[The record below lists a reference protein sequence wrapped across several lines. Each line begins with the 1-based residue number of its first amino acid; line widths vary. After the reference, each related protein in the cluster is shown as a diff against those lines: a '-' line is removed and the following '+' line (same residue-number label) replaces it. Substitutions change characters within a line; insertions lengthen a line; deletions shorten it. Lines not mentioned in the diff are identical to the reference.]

1 MAKKNYKKLAKASVA
16 STNIVASVATA
27 PAEES
32 KVSLPPTIKPDD
44 IIGKTI
50 GGTIY
55 GVHEFKGKG
64 FKGKIIQMR
73 HENGTAFGF
82 PLCAS
87 VRYGLANFLG
97 VED

>member
-1 MAKKNYKKLAKASVA
+1 
-16 STNIVASVATA
+16 
-27 PAEES
+27 
-32 KVSLPPTIKPDD
+32 

-97 VED
+97 IEDSALTLEGISGLHMDVKGLGKGTTKDGKRPKNMLEVFITKNDK